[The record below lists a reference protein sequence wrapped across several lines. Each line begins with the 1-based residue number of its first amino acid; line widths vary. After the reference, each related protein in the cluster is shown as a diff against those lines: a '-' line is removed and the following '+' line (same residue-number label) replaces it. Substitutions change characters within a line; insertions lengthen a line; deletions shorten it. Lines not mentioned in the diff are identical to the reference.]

1 MRRGTGKRQ
10 PVAADHAAEVVRQDR
25 RAQVL
30 ALTVDGLSL
39 RKIAAQIGISHEQ
52 VRSDLAAALDERGKE
67 TKAHARALAKER
79 IEAIIAANLPKA
91 RGDYSDVDPA
101 LLLVAPS
108 MVDCG
113 KLVLAAMALDAR
125 INGYEAPA
133 KLDVNGGVAI
143 AIQVSARLAESFAD
157 PAEDIP
163 MLAEPNSLNGSSH

>member
-79 IEAIIAANLPKA
+79 IEAIIAAHMPPTVVEMSC
-91 RGDYSDVDPA
+91 DS
-101 LLLVAPS
+101 
-108 MVDCG
+108 G